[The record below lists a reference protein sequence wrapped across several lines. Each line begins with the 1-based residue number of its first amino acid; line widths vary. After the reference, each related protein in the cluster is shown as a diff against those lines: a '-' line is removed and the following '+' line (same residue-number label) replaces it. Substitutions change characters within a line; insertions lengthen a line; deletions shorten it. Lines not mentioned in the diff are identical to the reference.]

1 MKQFF
6 PFVFCAALAVTN
18 AAPAFSQD
26 SQKILDELS
35 RKAKSYTSITADY
48 SSRLLDKKSA
58 IDLTE
63 SGTIKVKGTKYY
75 LDLPS
80 YTIICDGQTVWTF
93 EKENNTVLID
103 NLADVEVGG
112 MNPNE
117 MFRIWEKGFKHEYK
131 ETKNEGG
138 KEVYL
143 INLYPTDPKSKPFH
157 TIQLFVDKAKLELL
171 RLKLMNRDGSEITYT
186 VKTFKPNAEL
196 NDAIFRFDKA
206 KHPGVEEVDNR
217 L

>member
-1 MKQFF
+1 MKRFF
-6 PFVFCAALAVTN
+6 PFVLSAAFAV
-18 AAPAFSQD
+18 AATVQAFAQD

-63 SGTIKVKGTKYY
+63 SGTVKVKGNKYF

-103 NLADVEVGG
+103 NLADVEAGG

-138 KEVYL
+138 REVYL

-157 TIQLFVDKAKLELL
+157 TIQLFVDKAKMEVL

-186 VKTFKPNAEL
+186 IKTFKPNAEIM
-196 NDAIFRFDKA
+196 DATFRFDKA

>member
-6 PFVFCAALAVTN
+6 PFVFCADLAVTN

>member
-1 MKQFF
+1 MVALSF
-6 PFVFCAALAVTN
+6 PV
-18 AAPAFSQD
+18 FSQD

-58 IDLTE
+58 VDLAE
-63 SGTIKVKGTKYY
+63 SGTIKVKGSKYY

-80 YTIICDGQTVWTF
+80 YTIICDGKTVWTF

-103 NLADVEVGG
+103 NLADVEAGG

-131 ETKNEGG
+131 ETKSEGG
-138 KEVYL
+138 KEVYM
-143 INLYPTDPKSKPFH
+143 INLYPTDPKAKPFH
-157 TIQLFVDKAKLELL
+157 TIQLFIDKAKMEVL

-186 VKTFKPNAEL
+186 VKAFKPNLEIS
-196 NDAIFRFDKA
+196 DATFRFDKA

-217 L
+217 F